1 MLLNSVKFIQSAT
14 HWKQFP
20 TCKKFQVALA
30 GRSNS
35 GKSSFINSLTGHK
48 ISKVS
53 GTPGKTRFLN
63 IFDFKN
69 LFWLVDM
76 PGYGYGSRSHKER
89 EKWKKM
95 VEDYLS
101 NSPSLKGVILFMDI
115 RRQWDLEEAQLADF
129 CRIVNKKTVVVLTK
143 MDKLSYSQR
152 KQKKINLE
160 KASNLLC
167 FSTSSLKKQGAKEV
181 VNYIIKNWM

>member
-1 MLLNSVKFIQSAT
+1 M
-14 HWKQFP
+14 
-20 TCKKFQVALA
+20 A

-35 GKSSFINSLTGHK
+35 GKSSFVNSLTGRK
-48 ISKVS
+48 IAKVS

-69 LFWLVDM
+69 LFLLIDM

-115 RRQWDLEEAQLADF
+115 RRQWNREESQLVDF
-129 CRIVNKKTVVVLTK
+129 CKAVNRKTVVVLTK
-143 MDKLSYSQR
+143 TDKLSYSQR

-160 KASNLLC
+160 KSSGLPC
-167 FSTSSLKKQGAKEV
+167 FSISSSKKQGTIEV
-181 VNYIIKNWM
+181 VDYIIKNWI

>member
-1 MLLNSVKFIQSAT
+1 LFLNSVKFIQSAT

-20 TCKKFQVALA
+20 NCKKLQVALA

-48 ISKVS
+48 IAKVS

-76 PGYGYGSRSHKER
+76 PGYGYGSRSHKEQ

-101 NSPSLKGVILFMDI
+101 NSPFLKGVILFMDI
-115 RRQWDLEEAQLADF
+115 RRQWSWEEVQLVNF
-129 CRIVNKKTVVVLTK
+129 CRTVNRETIVILTK
-143 MDKLSYSQR
+143 TDKLSYSQR
-152 KQKKINLE
+152 KQKKTNLE
-160 KASNLLC
+160 KASGLLC
-167 FSTSSLKKQGAKEV
+167 FSISSSKKQGIAEV
-181 VNYIIKNWM
+181 VDYIIKNWI